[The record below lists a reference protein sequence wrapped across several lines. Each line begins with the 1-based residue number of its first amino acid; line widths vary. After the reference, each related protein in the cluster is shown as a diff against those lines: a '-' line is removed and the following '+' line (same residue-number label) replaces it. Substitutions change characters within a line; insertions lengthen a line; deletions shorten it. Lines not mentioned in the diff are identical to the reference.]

1 MNVSV
6 KKKVAGQPIEKLLKD
21 SQLLPVDKTFVNA
34 SMAKLQALR
43 QQYMQAPDAGKSVF
57 KLKQVPKKKK

>member
-43 QQYMQAPDAGKSVF
+43 QQ
-57 KLKQVPKKKK
+57 